1 MFVLGSYIA
10 CEGVKVWRSPE
21 VSELRWGIIGPGR
34 IAPRL
39 VRALSQSKRG
49 DLVAAASRDAARA
62 HAFAARFGIGTSF
75 GSYEALLEAPGID
88 VVYVSLPNHLH
99 AAWTVRALEA
109 GKHVLCEKPLALN
122 VEQVDAI
129 IAASERVGRVAAEG
143 LMYLHHPQ
151 TTLALELA
159 QIGALGQL
167 QLVNGSFSFFL
178 TYPNDPRVDPTMG
191 GGSLWDVGCY
201 PVSFSRRIAGQEP
214 EGVRAFARF
223 DQHAV
228 DRTFV
233 GQLQFP
239 SGLLA
244 QFDCGFAAQDRER
257 IEIVGSDATLV
268 LDAPFLPE
276 PDGPPP
282 SLTLWRGRASS
293 AVEVPS
299 VDQYHAEVED
309 LMSVILDGGKP
320 RVTLASSRGNVA
332 TLVALDRAARTG
344 EGDSRHAPDA

>member
-1 MFVLGSYIA
+1 VT
-10 CEGVKVWRSPE
+10 
-21 VSELRWGIIGPGR
+21 ELRWGIIGPGR
-34 IAPRL
+34 IAPRI

-49 DLVAAASRDAARA
+49 ELVAVASRDPARA
-62 HAFAARFGIGTSF
+62 EAFATRFGVRQSF
-75 GSYEALLEAPGID
+75 GSYEALLEASDID

-99 AAWTVRALEA
+99 AAWTIRALEA
-109 GKHVLCEKPLALN
+109 RKHVLCEKPLALR
-122 VEQVDAI
+122 VDEVDAI
-129 IAASERVGRVAAEG
+129 IAAGERAGRIAAEG
-143 LMYLHHPQ
+143 FMYLHHPQ
-151 TTLALELA
+151 TIRALELA
-159 QIGALGQL
+159 HSGALGQL
-167 QLVNGSFSFFL
+167 QLVNGSFAFFL

-214 EGVRAFARF
+214 ESLGAYARF
-223 DQHAV
+223 DDQGV
-228 DRTFV
+228 DRTFI

-244 QFDCGFAAQDRER
+244 QFDSGFAAQDRER

-282 SLTLWRGRASS
+282 SVTIWRGRAASP
-293 AVEVPS
+293 VEVPS

-309 LMSVILDGGKP
+309 LMSVILDGGQQ
-320 RVTLASSRGNVA
+320 RLTLASSRGNVA
-332 TLVALDRAARTG
+332 TLVALDRAARG
-344 EGDSRHAPDA
+344 GDTRHAPDG